1 MWPHVVT
8 RGSGHRRLARD
19 GTQAERTGRED
30 SQTLSRP
37 LPGLLPQ
44 RPQKAPLSD
53 PADTLLWA
61 QSNAIPTLEV
71 ERLGL
76 LRPGKQDAEG
86 LRPGSLRGKT
96 HSSLGGRVCPLTRL
110 PTGRGREALSAA
122 ANLRP
127 SLATYCQGRAGHA
140 TPHPPTKSAVG
151 LGTFGDIAGTGTS
164 AAQRVWLSVMQE
176 FLQGH
181 PAGECGSQDSNPACL
196 TETRLPGRRN
206 LEAMIN
212 FARSVSG
219 KSSLKSFL

>member
-1 MWPHVVT
+1 MAT
-8 RGSGHRRLARD
+8 RRHPGVRSPPPGAGRH
-19 GTQAERTGRED
+19 TGRAHGA
-30 SQTLSRP
+30 RG
-37 LPGLLPQ
+37 LPDAVPAPPGAASTETPESSPQ
-44 RPQKAPLSD
+44 RPCRH
-53 PADTLLWA
+53 PA
-61 QSNAIPTLEV
+61 
-71 ERLGL
+71 LGPVQ
-76 LRPGKQDAEG
+76 RDSH
-86 LRPGSLRGKT
+86 PGSGEAGSPAAWEAGRGRATTRFSAWKDPQ
-96 HSSLGGRVCPLTRL
+96 LFGGRICPLTRL

-212 FARSVSG
+212 FSRSVSG